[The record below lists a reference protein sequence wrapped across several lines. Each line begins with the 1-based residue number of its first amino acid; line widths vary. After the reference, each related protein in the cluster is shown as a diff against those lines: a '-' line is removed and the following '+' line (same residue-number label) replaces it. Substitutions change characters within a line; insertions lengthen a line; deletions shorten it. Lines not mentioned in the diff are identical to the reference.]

1 MTKYHVNF
9 MGVTGQELTQAWAVA
24 MALGVEDKVTVP
36 LFEGV
41 QNPDH
46 SFSI

>member
-9 MGVTGQELTQAWAVA
+9 MGGRRQRSDSGMGYDGA
-24 MALGVEDKVTVP
+24 GVEDKVNVP

-41 QNPDH
+41 PENPDH